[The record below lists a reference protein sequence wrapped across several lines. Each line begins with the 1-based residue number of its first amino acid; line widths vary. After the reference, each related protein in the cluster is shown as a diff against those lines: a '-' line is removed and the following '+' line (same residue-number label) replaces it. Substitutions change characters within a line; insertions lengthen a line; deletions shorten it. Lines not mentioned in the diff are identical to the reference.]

1 MPRSV
6 LGDGSC
12 TPGCAADR
20 GLCAS
25 GVCFCKAPY
34 SGETCEVEFKED
46 FMRLGY
52 FTVMVIVSLAVGV
65 GFFAADILWRVT
77 RPSAR
82 AAVMG
87 TQQERKTALPTGELY
102 CRPDGLVDGD
112 AVKTPLCDLLSAKA
126 LGSSEQRR
134 VLP

>member
-87 TQQERKTALPTGELY
+87 TQQ
-102 CRPDGLVDGD
+102 
-112 AVKTPLCDLLSAKA
+112 VKKETWRQA
-126 LGSSEQRR
+126 G
-134 VLP
+134 